1 MLLAVMD
8 IDQYGLMMS
17 LVSLLQHTKTKMQ
30 IYNFINNM
38 IGESKYYNDVMKKHF
53 NKKLGMTK
61 EENESFKDSAKCWIC
76 DNDYVNNDVK
86 VRNHCNII

>member
-1 MLLAVMD
+1 
-8 IDQYGLMMS
+8 MMS

-38 IGESKYYNDVMKKHF
+38 IGESKYYNDVMKKYF
-53 NKKLGMTK
+53 NKKLGMAK

-76 DNDYVNNDVK
+76 DNYYVNNDVK
-86 VRNHCNII
+86 VRNHCNIS